1 MVHLLLLHSKSV
13 VFLLLN
19 RVETVRIFI
28 KLLKQGLFVNV
39 QNLLKNGVLTMAQL
53 FQDRLECGLSV
64 FVFETLNAADNRVDH
79 SSLRV
84 V

>member
-1 MVHLLLLHSKSV
+1 MG
-13 VFLLLN
+13 FLLLN
-19 RVETVRIFI
+19 CVETVGIFV

-39 QNLLKNGVLTMAQL
+39 QNLLKNGVLAVAQL
-53 FQDRLECGLSV
+53 FQNRLECGLSV
-64 FVFETLNAADNRVDH
+64 FVFKTLNAADNRIDH